1 MPNTKQSFHWSIWC
15 DITFHR
21 GRHACFWRCFELLS
35 VEGLLMEGSYEVT
48 KSRVWCCFNSVHSS
62 RSLFS
67 SLAESKKVRNQRDP
81 NQDRK
86 CGLICCVPVPC
97 QSSGCSVCTRLGSL
111 RGPRKA
117 RNPQSNTTRARLF
130 LNSLRRFTSHNTTFT
145 QPNSFCGFCP
155 LSKYLGTK
163 SECFL
168 GTARF
173 RQAEHNDIFRD
184 RPWLSKM
191 QCLWQMSQSTIT

>member
-1 MPNTKQSFHWSIWC
+1 MHI
-15 DITFHR
+15 
-21 GRHACFWRCFELLS
+21 FWRCFELLS

-48 KSRVWCCFNSVHSS
+48 KSRKWCCFNSVHSS
-62 RSLFS
+62 RLLFS

-130 LNSLRRFTSHNTTFT
+130 LNSLPPVHKSQHDVYTTKLLLRFLS
-145 QPNSFCGFCP
+145 

-163 SECFL
+163 SQCFL
-168 GTARF
+168 GMARF

-191 QCLWQMSQSTIT
+191 QCL

>member
-1 MPNTKQSFHWSIWC
+1 M
-15 DITFHR
+15 
-21 GRHACFWRCFELLS
+21 
-35 VEGLLMEGSYEVT
+35 
-48 KSRVWCCFNSVHSS
+48 
-62 RSLFS
+62 RS
-67 SLAESKKVRNQRDP
+67 RNQGYGVVLTPSTPSAPFFPPWLSLKRS
-81 NQDRK
+81 
-86 CGLICCVPVPC
+86 GTSATLIKTVNVASFAACLCPARVQGV
-97 QSSGCSVCTRLGSL
+97 QSVLGSL

-130 LNSLRRFTSHNTTFT
+130 LNSLRWFTSHNTTFT

-191 QCLWQMSQSTIT
+191 QCL